1 MNPTVLA
8 LSSYLLGQSCILS
21 NCVAILKGP
30 ESGDVALHTD
40 SLMIPEPLPPYAQV
54 CNSNWMLTDYSRDN
68 GSICFVPASHRYCR
82 HPADGEAVSD
92 RVPVDAPAGSIVVY
106 HGNTWHGAFN
116 RTNSGLRMS
125 FNTPMM
131 RSYLQPEE
139 AYREDVTPEIL
150 ARNPPRFATLMQ
162 KHLGIPWRPRRK
174 QDHGNGPIQVR
185 AYGIDGGLNMVPDI
199 ALRIQTMLR
208 SMSDTVI
215 PSIPEQESVSREQA
229 YLVMAHLRVIADQI
243 DRGFQFQL
251 AELKDFV
258 TLNLVLSAK
267 ATGGV
272 ASEACARAAKLC
284 ADRARPLTELEVPSQ
299 SEIDALI
306 LELRQTADDL
316 VKASIADGTQAFRD
330 YVSAAVTDHAKR
342 QLTRERILSRK
353 TGF

>member
-1 MNPTVLA
+1 
-8 LSSYLLGQSCILS
+8 
-21 NCVAILKGP
+21 
-30 ESGDVALHTD
+30 
-40 SLMIPEPLPPYAQV
+40 
-54 CNSNWMLTDYSRDN
+54 
-68 GSICFVPASHRYCR
+68 
-82 HPADGEAVSD
+82 
-92 RVPVDAPAGSIVVY
+92 
-106 HGNTWHGAFN
+106 
-116 RTNSGLRMS
+116 
-125 FNTPMM
+125 
-131 RSYLQPEE
+131 
-139 AYREDVTPEIL
+139 
-150 ARNPPRFATLMQ
+150 
-162 KHLGIPWRPRRK
+162 
-174 QDHGNGPIQVR
+174 
-185 AYGIDGGLNMVPDI
+185 MVPDI

-353 TGF
+353 TGFDADADRLPDAESVLQDEWNESCPT